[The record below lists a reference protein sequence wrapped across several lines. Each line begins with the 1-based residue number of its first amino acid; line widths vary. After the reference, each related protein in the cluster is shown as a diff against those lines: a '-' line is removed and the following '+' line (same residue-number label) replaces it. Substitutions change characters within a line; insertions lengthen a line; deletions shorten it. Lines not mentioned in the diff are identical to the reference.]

1 MSARLDQ
8 LASDLKT
15 LRALILETV
24 EKQSADKP
32 APIRGAREH
41 LVMEPRLWA
50 GSALSAVK
58 RPFMEL
64 RLRAES
70 ASSAVKRLFM
80 ELRLRA
86 GSALSAVKQSMGTW
100 SRSLRPI
107 GSGGPTYFPD
117 LSPEKSLAPSKRRK
131 DAGILTGIA
140 LAAFGTFIVSAV
152 IFVQFSASKV
162 EVAGLKR
169 DLAGTTEKI
178 AALEANIVAARRDPK
193 EVREGTTARKL
204 ASAGETSQP
213 LLALTHDEVKLIRDF
228 IKVPP
233 PPVGAAQSI
242 NVGDLL
248 PDAALTPLPD
258 PIMKKVPKLV
268 GARFTVDR
276 NSAIVV
282 VAPAT
287 NRADV
292 VINAN

>member
-1 MSARLDQ
+1 
-8 LASDLKT
+8 
-15 LRALILETV
+15 
-24 EKQSADKP
+24 
-32 APIRGAREH
+32 
-41 LVMEPRLWA
+41 ME
-50 GSALSAVK
+50 
-58 RPFMEL
+58 
-64 RLRAES
+64 
-70 ASSAVKRLFM
+70 
-80 ELRLRA
+80 
-86 GSALSAVKQSMGTW
+86 TW

-107 GSGGPTYFPD
+107 GSGGPTYFSD

-131 DAGILTGIA
+131 EAGILTGIV
-140 LAAFGTFIVSAV
+140 LAAFGTFIISAV
-152 IFVQFSASKV
+152 ILVQFSALKV
-162 EVAGLKR
+162 EVANLKTN
-169 DLAGTTEKI
+169 LAGTTEKI
-178 AALEANIVAARRDPK
+178 ATLEANIVAARPDPK
-193 EVREGTTARKL
+193 EIKEGVRKL
-204 ASAGETSQP
+204 ASAGEAPQP

-242 NVGDLL
+242 NIGDLL
-248 PDAALTPLPD
+248 PDAGLTPLPE